1 MTYFGRAVEDPAIIA
16 RIAEIL
22 EQQWDPHGVV
32 RDGLRGEPDFYRAQA
47 TIVAGMLSADARDTE
62 VQRYLR
68 QLEEEALPAISD
80 IHWANLSPERTN
92 GMTGG
97 FVIV

>member
-22 EQQWDPHGVV
+22 QHQWDPNGVV
-32 RDGLRGEPDFYRAQA
+32 RDGLRGDVDFYRSQA
-47 TIVAGMLSADARDTE
+47 TVVAGMLSADARETE

-68 QLEEEALPAISD
+68 QQEEEALPATLHPAEVRHAIAVAAWRAARS
-80 IHWANLSPERTN
+80 L
-92 GMTGG
+92 
-97 FVIV
+97 